1 MVSHI
6 TGIRSLTGAEAEG
19 WFIGC
24 PLSPRQFL
32 ELDEQFVYG
41 KIIECGKIAEDL
53 GAGIVGLGAFTSV
66 VGDAGV
72 TVARNLNIAVTT
84 GNSYTVA
91 TAIEGLIEAG
101 RQMEIDVSAA
111 TAGVVGATGSIGRA
125 CAQMLRDRVAR
136 LLLIGRD
143 LNKLAAV
150 REATSG
156 GAAEVMVSSQI
167 EEALPECDLVVT
179 VSSAIDAIIQ
189 PHHLKPGA
197 VICDVARPR
206 DVSVQVAKARDDVL
220 IIEGGVVAVPGNV
233 DFGFDFGFPP
243 KTAYACMAETM
254 IMALEER
261 YESFTLGR
269 DVTLEQIQQIT
280 RLAEKHGFRLAGFR
294 SFEKAVTREQIER
307 VREKAKRMRRLVR
320 KPAV

>member
-1 MVSHI
+1 MGKFAFIIHPIEVKRDVARQYPFARYLPESLVEFLVKRTSPRMVSHI

-41 KIIECGKIAEDL
+41 KIIECGKIGEDL

-206 DVSVQVAKARDDVL
+206 MSLCRWRK
-220 IIEGGVVAVPGNV
+220 
-233 DFGFDFGFPP
+233 
-243 KTAYACMAETM
+243 
-254 IMALEER
+254 
-261 YESFTLGR
+261 
-269 DVTLEQIQQIT
+269 
-280 RLAEKHGFRLAGFR
+280 
-294 SFEKAVTREQIER
+294 RE
-307 VREKAKRMRRLVR
+307 MMC
-320 KPAV
+320 